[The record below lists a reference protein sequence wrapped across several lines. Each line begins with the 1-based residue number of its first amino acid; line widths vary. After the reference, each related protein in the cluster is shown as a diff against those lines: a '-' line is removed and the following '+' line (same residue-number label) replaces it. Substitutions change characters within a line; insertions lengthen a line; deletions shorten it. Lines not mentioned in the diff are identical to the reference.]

1 MSNLALRQ
9 RTTVMLKHFLKDH
22 GAILQKRYKF
32 SEIKKMTNSFKIKL
46 SQGGFGIVYRGKL
59 FNGSFVAGEEF
70 INKVAGIIRTSHVNI
85 VILLGFCFEG
95 NGKALINELI
105 PNGSLDSFIYKKRD
119 LKTLHL

>member
-1 MSNLALRQ
+1 MRIILRYFRDKSLVQHVKFSFTTKNDSNVEA
-9 RTTVMLKHFLKDH
+9 FLKDH

-95 NGKALINELI
+95 TEKL
-105 PNGSLDSFIYKKRD
+105 
-119 LKTLHL
+119 